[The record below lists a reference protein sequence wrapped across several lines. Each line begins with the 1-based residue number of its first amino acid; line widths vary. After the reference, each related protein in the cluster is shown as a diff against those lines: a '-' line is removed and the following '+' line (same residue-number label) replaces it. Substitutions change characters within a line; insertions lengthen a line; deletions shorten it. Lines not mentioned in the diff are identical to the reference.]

1 MTASA
6 PSRDRSALAAVGLP
20 ALLAALTAGFGAVAT
35 AMAAPSGFR
44 TPLAWGGGAAALTL
58 SVAVAV
64 AARGLHSARW
74 ALRRLEAARRRAE
87 RARRDMALRE
97 EDFARHQ
104 ATTADR
110 FERERAALF
119 AEFGEER
126 GRLITEFDE
135 ERGRLVAEFAEDRTH
150 LLGELAATT
159 AAHSAE
165 LAVQCD
171 RFAGEQ
177 EQFATE
183 RARLTDELVRL
194 GEENARLS
202 EDARHARANRDAT
215 VAAIAG
221 VAGRLQAL
229 TTAMLADLRAME
241 DRYTDDEIFADLLR
255 LDHSTAQGG
264 RLADSVA
271 VLTGARSGRRWAR
284 PIGME
289 SVLRGAMGRISG
301 YQRVRVHA
309 TGETS
314 VAGHAAEG
322 VMHVVAELL
331 DNAAKFSPPTAEV
344 HVYVEEVSS
353 GIVISVEDA
362 GLVMSD
368 AQLRRAERS
377 VSGEVD
383 ELGGISGTRLGLVV
397 VGRLAQKHGLT
408 VSFRPSSRGG
418 TSALVMVPR
427 EILSHGPTGMST
439 GATKAAAAASPP
451 ATPPRATV
459 AVPSF
464 PSAQGLMSPDTA
476 TVSDTP
482 ASGGLPRRR
491 RGQSLA
497 AAERSRARTIAE
509 RDDRL
514 PAPPV
519 RALRFGSFRQGVR
532 GTPSLLEGP
541 EAIEA
546 PPDGPDTHPTGPY
559 S

>member
-20 ALLAALTAGFGAVAT
+20 ALIAALTAGFGAAVT

-44 TPLAWGGGAAALTL
+44 TPLAWGGGAAALAL

-126 GRLITEFDE
+126 GRLITEFAE
-135 ERGRLVAEFAEDRTH
+135 EHGRLVAEFTEDRTH

-165 LAVQCD
+165 LAVQFD
-171 RFAGEQ
+171 RFAAEQ
-177 EQFATE
+177 ERFATE
-183 RARLTDELVRL
+183 RARLTDELGRL

-202 EDARHARANRDAT
+202 EDARQARANRDAT

-331 DNAAKFSPPTAEV
+331 DNAANFSPPTAEV

-368 AQLRRAERS
+368 AQHRRAEQA

-397 VGRLAQKHGLT
+397 VGRLARKHGLT

-427 EILSHGPTGMST
+427 EILSHGPTGMSK
-439 GATKAAAAASPP
+439 GATKAAAASPP
-451 ATPPRATV
+451 ATPPRAAV
-459 AVPSF
+459 AVSSL

-532 GTPSLLEGP
+532 GTPAPLEGP

-546 PPDGPDTHPTGPY
+546 PPDGPDAHPTGPY